1 MRQDSNPQ
9 RDLIALYVAAE
20 AAILAGLMR
29 ILRRLAGV
37 DWLQRGFVGRML
49 VRRLVNKV
57 NGELAQQTPALI
69 AAVVA
74 HAYRTAGVTPPAAP
88 PPGGGVT
95 VPFPFEPHMSHG
107 DRAARQIVNDLNSEL
122 TDVRYRLTR
131 LDDDI
136 YKAIAPDYAIAQV
149 EGRGVTP
156 LQAQAAAWA
165 DFTRR
170 GVTGFTD
177 KSGRDWQLSS
187 YVEMAVRTASVRAFN
202 AARMEHVASQGG
214 NLVYV
219 TDDGHPCPLCLP
231 WQNRVLAIVPDCDHP
246 TVDDATATGL
256 FHPHCRHALTE
267 YVPGRTV
274 LPAARGWTEE
284 DQAAYKATQRQRAI
298 ERAIRAAKRDAMYA
312 PTPEARQAA
321 TRDVRTAQARMRAFL
336 NDNENL
342 RLLRRYHREQPDLA
356 YPTTR

>member
-1 MRQDSNPQ
+1 MRQDSHP
-9 RDLIALYVAAE
+9 RDLLIGLYVAAE
-20 AAILAGLMR
+20 SRILAGLAR
-29 ILRRLAGV
+29 IIRRLTGV

-49 VRRLVNKV
+49 VRRLVNQV
-57 NGELAQQTPALI
+57 NGELAQQTPALV

-74 HAYRTAGVTPPAAP
+74 HAYRTAGVTPPSPP
-88 PPGGGVT
+88 PPGGGT

-122 TDVRYRLTR
+122 SDVRYRLTR

-136 YKAIAPDYAIAQV
+136 YKAIAPDHAIAQV

-156 LQAQAAAWA
+156 LQAQAAAWEE
-165 DFTRR
+165 FTRR

-214 NLVYV
+214 NLLYV
-219 TDDGHPCPLCLP
+219 TDDGHPCPLCQP
-231 WQNRVLAIVPDCDHP
+231 WQNRVLAISPDGEHP
-246 TVDDATATGL
+246 TVDDATAAGL
-256 FHPHCRHALTE
+256 FHPNCRHALTE
-267 YVPGRTV
+267 FVPGRTI
-274 LPAARGWTEE
+274 LPEPREWTAD
-284 DQAAYKATQRQRAI
+284 DQAAYQATQRQRAL
-298 ERAIRAAKRDAMYA
+298 ERAIRAAKRDALYA

-321 TRDVRTAQARMRAFL
+321 AHDVRTAQARLRAFL
-336 NDNENL
+336 ADHENL
-342 RLLRRYHREQPDLA
+342 SLLRRYHREQPDLS